1 MKKLTHPVTQTLRG
15 MFNGRGH
22 TEEKRAPTLFHDE
35 HAAGRQRGKDF
46 ATCCPRFG
54 RRFWSGPEVHNQEL
68 EPVVGHQPVNTA
80 VPDEPI
86 ALRSYRIARSRPR
99 QAALASVQSDS
110 FEARARE
117 GVNRGGRRRLLER
130 ERALIQLHVFL
141 CGVTPR
147 EVLSHAALHQSLP
160 LFSVAVYL

>member
-46 ATCCPRFG
+46 VTCCPRFG

-68 EPVVGHQPVNTA
+68 EPVVGHQPVNTRFQTN
-80 VPDEPI
+80 P
-86 ALRSYRIARSRPR
+86 S
-99 QAALASVQSDS
+99 
-110 FEARARE
+110 
-117 GVNRGGRRRLLER
+117 
-130 ERALIQLHVFL
+130 L
-141 CGVTPR
+141 CGRIVLRAPDLVKQPWPQCNPTPLKR
-147 EVLSHAALHQSLP
+147 GRGKVSTGAVGAAFLSASAR
-160 LFSVAVYL
+160 